1 MPQTMQEIEDEIV
14 DEFSQFEDQMDKYEY
29 IIDQGKL
36 LAPLDPQYMTDDFMV
51 KGCQSKVWLRAY
63 KDGDQMMI
71 QVDSNTAITK
81 GIAALLWRDLNGQK
95 PEDIITAKLDF
106 IERTGLRSHL
116 SSQRSNGLSAM
127 IVKIKQYALALL

>member
-1 MPQTMQEIEDEIV
+1 MQEIEDEIV

-63 KDGDQMMI
+63 KDGDRIMI

-81 GIAALLWRDLNGQK
+81 GIAALLWRVLNGQK
-95 PEDIITAKLDF
+95 PADIITAKLDF

-127 IVKIKQYALALL
+127 IVKIKQYAQALS